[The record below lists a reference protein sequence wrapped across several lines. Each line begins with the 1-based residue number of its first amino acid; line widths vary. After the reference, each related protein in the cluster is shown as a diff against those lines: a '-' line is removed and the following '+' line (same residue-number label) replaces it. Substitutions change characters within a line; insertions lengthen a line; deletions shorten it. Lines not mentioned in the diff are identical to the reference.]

1 MDLQIS
7 IGMRT
12 DRRLTAGMG
21 GPSRPTPFFCEP
33 VSSHVPSPPPGRRA
47 PSKSGVVAGSWS
59 RVPAHRPRPP
69 PPPPL
74 GAPPQTSSE
83 KNPKAMPFRRD
94 RPPAHFPRHSPSIRR
109 DFSPTKAPLS
119 DNARNRK
126 AGRACGSRFSGLIKP
141 MWRVRTPNCVEVRV
155 GVVLIIGPAC
165 FHVKK
170 PPSTGLRSQEPGRA
184 SGGEQS
190 VVNLPPSPQPR
201 PCLPFCHVDRPCP

>member
-21 GPSRPTPFFCEP
+21 GPSRPTPYFCEL
-33 VSSHVPSPPPGRRA
+33 VSSCVPSPPPGRRA
-47 PSKSGVVAGSWS
+47 PSKSGVGAGSWS

-119 DNARNRK
+119 DNARKSKGGPSLWLEVLRLNK
-126 AGRACGSRFSGLIKP
+126 AHVACQDPKLRRGQSRSRLDHRPGLLPCEKSP
-141 MWRVRTPNCVEVRV
+141 HLRVC
-155 GVVLIIGPAC
+155 GA
-165 FHVKK
+165 K
-170 PPSTGLRSQEPGRA
+170 
-184 SGGEQS
+184 
-190 VVNLPPSPQPR
+190 NLEGQAAGNKVS
-201 PCLPFCHVDRPCP
+201 